1 MRKGFLL
8 ILLAFGLCACSETP
22 NERIFTDEMDVF
34 FPEDPEWEYI
44 SGQFVTGEP
53 VMADLMLKVANCYDR
68 TVTVRVSETDGIYLP
83 ETAVRL
89 SAGPSIS
96 EIRLPLCGEVT
107 LEEPRT
113 STIIAEV
120 VFDEGKTISQE
131 IPVSIVSNPP
141 FAFVLDAGQKVVSSS
156 SAYRDDYAYS
166 VLGTAYS
173 DTEPVFIELSYING
187 YGKSVSLED
196 YSIETLDGTDP
207 QEALTLTL
215 ESDELVEGAAESV
228 IRLKLCGT
236 FAQRS
241 TFIVKDLK
249 IKVGDELYCAD
260 NENASFPEIKFR
272 IFDIMHEHVIGTGAN
287 DRVLIGYDK
296 VKVTGPDGVEREW
309 LSPMLGV
316 TVATRAPFM
325 YQWGRKEDGH
335 QVCYSNAAS
344 DKSATTDIKSNNP
357 EADPNLAGKFILA
370 PDKLSWQTTP
380 DVTDALWDDSET
392 GGVNNPCPP
401 GYRVP
406 TSTEVDPA
414 GLNLMEGFEP
424 VGLPGRRAQ
433 NGTFGLANHF
443 IWTSTP
449 NASNAGQATWYVITT
464 KSVSATNPRANGAA
478 VRCININK

>member
-8 ILLAFGLCACSETP
+8 VLLAFGLCACSETP

-68 TVTVRVSETDGIYLP
+68 TVTIRVPEIDGIYLP

-107 LEEPRT
+107 REEPGA
-113 STIIAEV
+113 STIVAEI

-131 IPVSIVSNPP
+131 IPVTIVSNPP

-156 SAYRDDYAYS
+156 SAYREDYAYS
-166 VLGTAYS
+166 VLGTSYS

-187 YGKSVSLED
+187 YGKSVSLEG
-196 YSIETLDGTDP
+196 YSIETLDGADP
-207 QEALTLTL
+207 QEALSLAL
-215 ESDELVEGAAESV
+215 ESGVLADGAAENR
-228 IRLKLCGT
+228 IRLKLCGS
-236 FAQRS
+236 FAKRS
-241 TFIVKDLK
+241 IFVVRDLK
-249 IKVGDELYCAD
+249 IKVGDTLYCAE
-260 NENASFPEIKFR
+260 NENVLFSEIKFR
-272 IFDIMHEHVIGTGAN
+272 LFDVMHQHVTGTDVD

-296 VKVTGPDGVEREW
+296 VQVQGSDGVEREW

-335 QVCYSNAAS
+335 QICYSNKAV

-370 PDKLSWQTTP
+370 PDKLSWQTSPAIT
-380 DVTDALWDDSET
+380 DVLWDDSET

-406 TSTEVDPA
+406 TSAEVDPA
-414 GLNLMEGFEP
+414 GLNLMDGFKP

-443 IWTSTP
+443 IWTCTP

-478 VRCININK
+478 VRCISINN